1 MGNIGAWEIALIVL
15 VILLIFGPKRLPQM
29 GRSLGRGMREFKD
42 SVMGTTQEIKEATVD
57 TPKQF
62 KAALNPLAS
71 FDMKTEAPA
80 QTAKAAPVA
89 AAPAPAAPVEPVVAE
104 AAAAAV
110 AEETVEPESKAEAS

>member
-1 MGNIGAWEIALIVL
+1 MGDVGAWAIALIVL

-42 SVMGTTQEIKEATVD
+42 SVLGTTQEIKEATVD

-80 QTAKAAPVA
+80 QTVQAAPVA
-89 AAPAPAAPVEPVVAE
+89 AAPAPLGPVQPAV
-104 AAAAAV
+104 AAAAAT
-110 AEETVEPESKAEAS
+110 ARARG